1 MNYPTEVV
9 DPSAFTNNVWRYL
22 TPSMVEQQKLISKGE
37 CPHNQG
43 FAYQGRFRGDIERY
57 TCKICSKSFLD

>member
-9 DPSAFTNNVWRYL
+9 DPSKLEDIVMRYL

-43 FAYQGRFRGDIERY
+43 FSYGGHGHNSDCYECNVCGKYFWY
-57 TCKICSKSFLD
+57 